1 VICVKLTIT
10 ISESKWGLFMRF
22 FACLAYQLPYT
33 QICMISL
40 ALDTSTPSGSLA
52 ILRNLRL
59 IGAVMTDSHE
69 AYSTRMFRHLE
80 LLMKELGLT
89 VRDFELFSVVAGPG
103 SFTGLRVGITAVKG
117 WSEVFGTPIAAVSGL
132 EALAAQS
139 HSPAPILAAYVDARR
154 GGVYGAVYGRSGD
167 ELRRMGEEVS
177 MPPEAFLAHVQQTI
191 SDHKMAPSGERSPV
205 GAQDVAFVSATPE
218 VLAAAIEQSD
228 IWRGRDLETVSALLA
243 PAVGRIGLA
252 RHRCGLVVDALRLD
266 ANYIRPTEAEILWKG
281 P

>member
-1 VICVKLTIT
+1 
-10 ISESKWGLFMRF
+10 MRF

-33 QICMISL
+33 HFSMISL
-40 ALDTSTPSGSLA
+40 ALDTSAPSGSLA

-80 LLMKELGLT
+80 LLMKELRLT
-89 VRDFELFSVVAGPG
+89 VRDFGLFSVVAGPG

-117 WSEVFGTPIAAVSGL
+117 WSEVFGTPVAAVSGL

-139 HSPAPILAAYVDARR
+139 HSAAPILAAYVDARR
-154 GGVYGAVYGRSGD
+154 GGVYGAVYERSGD
-167 ELRRMGEEVS
+167 ELTLVGEEVS
-177 MPPEAFLAHVQQTI
+177 MSPDAFLAYVEQTI
-191 SDHKMAPSGERSPV
+191 TDMPLSGRDGVRNAVS
-205 GAQDVAFVSATPE
+205 AQHVALVSATPE
-218 VLAAAIEQSD
+218 VLAAAIEQSEV
-228 IWRGRDLETVSALLA
+228 WRGHARETVSALLA
-243 PAVGRIGLA
+243 PAVGRIGIA

-266 ANYIRPTEAEILWKG
+266 ANYIRPTEAELLWKG

>member
-1 VICVKLTIT
+1 
-10 ISESKWGLFMRF
+10 MRF

-33 QICMISL
+33 QISMISL

-117 WSEVFGTPIAAVSGL
+117 WSEVFGTPVAAVSGL

-167 ELRRMGEEVS
+167 ELRLDGRGS
-177 MPPEAFLAHVQQTI
+177 LDAPGSLSGARPTDDRGSQNA
-191 SDHKMAPSGERSPV
+191 APSGERS
-205 GAQDVAFVSATPE
+205 GWRAGCGFVSATPE

-228 IWRGRDLETVSALLA
+228 IWRGHDLETVSALLA
-243 PAVGRIGLA
+243 PAVGRIGFA
-252 RHRCGLVVDALRLD
+252 RHRRGLVVDALRLD
-266 ANYIRPTEAEILWKG
+266 ANYIRPTEAELLWKG